1 MLDDCVPWPPQFARR
16 YRKQGV
22 WRDETIDEAIS
33 NAARRT
39 PDKVAII
46 TQQSRITYAELDE
59 RSERLANGLYS
70 AGLRA
75 GDRIVVQ
82 LPNHPE
88 FVMLY
93 VAASRLGVL
102 PIMALPAHREA
113 EIGFFLEHS
122 GAVAYA
128 NAPNYRNFDYAQMA
142 STLKQCRPRLKF
154 VLTSGD
160 GAIDAPEFLSM
171 RKLIEHRAPR
181 RPEFRADPF
190 DVALFLVSGGT
201 TGLPKLIP
209 RTHADY
215 LYNARIMNEVCEIDS
230 STILLVAIPVSHN
243 FGLAAPGLMGAL
255 LANGTAVLLDSA
267 APDDVLEAIE
277 RERVTCMPGVPAL
290 YITMMERQQLA
301 PRDLSSLKQIIAGGA
316 KFLPT
321 SAKRA
326 LEVFG
331 CRVQQVL
338 GMAEG
343 FITTTRLDDPES
355 AVLDTVGTPVSP
367 HDEFR
372 LVDEVGKDVGAGEVG
387 ELLVRGPYTIRGYY
401 KAEEH
406 NCRAF
411 TEDGFYRTGDMLQ
424 LDSTGRLIVAGR
436 VKDMI
441 NRAGEKVSAE
451 EVENLVIDHPK
462 VSAAALVPMSDP
474 VVGERGCLF
483 VVCEAGVTLQLSEIV
498 LHLEQK
504 RVAKFKFPERLEV
517 VDSFPTTAV
526 GKIAKKVLRERIE
539 RALTGERDAHG
550 DISSAADSHGGN
562 HGTSS

>member
-1 MLDDCVPWPPQFARR
+1 MLENCIPWPRPIAER
-16 YRKQGV
+16 YRQLGV
-22 WRDETIDEAIS
+22 WLDETIDEAV
-33 NAARRT
+33 ARVARRT
-39 PDKVAII
+39 PDQIAIVA
-46 TQQSRITYAELDE
+46 QQSRITYAELAE
-59 RSERLANGLYS
+59 GSERLADGLYS
-70 AGLRA
+70 AGLRP

-93 VAASRLGVL
+93 LAASKLGVL

-113 EIGFFLEHS
+113 EIGFFLDHS
-122 GAVAYA
+122 GAVGYA
-128 NAPNYRNFDYAQMA
+128 IAPTYRNFDYAQMA
-142 STLKQCRPRLKF
+142 MTLKAPQSGLKF

-160 GAIDAPEFLSM
+160 SAVDSPGFLSI
-171 RKLIEHRAPR
+171 RKLIGSRVPK
-181 RPEFRADPF
+181 RPQFRADPF
-190 DVALFLVSGGT
+190 DVAVFLVSGGT

-230 STILLVAIPVSHN
+230 STIFLVAIPVSHN
-243 FGLAAPGLMGAL
+243 FGLAAPGLMGTL
-255 LANGTAVLLDSA
+255 LASGTAVLLDSA
-267 APDDVLEAIE
+267 APDHVLAAIE
-277 RERVTCMPGVPAL
+277 REHVTCMPGVPAL
-290 YITMMERQQLA
+290 YITLTERQQIA
-301 PRDLSSLKQIIAGGA
+301 RRDLSSLKQIIAGGA
-316 KFLPT
+316 KFLPI

-326 LEVFG
+326 LAVLG

-343 FITTTRLDDPES
+343 FITATRLDDPE
-355 AVLDTVGTPVSP
+355 AVVLETVGTPVSP

-372 LVDEVGKDVGAGEVG
+372 VVDEEGRDVFTGEIG

-401 KAEEH
+401 KAAEH
-406 NCRAF
+406 NRRAF
-411 TEDGFYRTGDMLQ
+411 TEDGFYRTGDML
-424 LDSTGRLIVAGR
+424 LRDGSGRLVVAGR

-483 VVCEAGVTLQLSEIV
+483 VVCEPGMTVELSEIV
-498 LHLEQK
+498 AHLEQK

-517 VDSFPTTAV
+517 VESFPTTAV
-526 GKIAKKVLRERIE
+526 GKIAKTVLRERIE
-539 RALTGERDAHG
+539 RALTQERGDWHG
-550 DISSAADSHGGN
+550 REAS
-562 HGTSS
+562 

>member
-1 MLDDCVPWPPQFARR
+1 MLENCVAWPQPMIER
-16 YRKQGV
+16 YRQHGV
-22 WRDETIDEAIS
+22 WLDETIDEAI
-33 NAARRT
+33 AKVALRT
-39 PDKVAII
+39 PDKVAIVAGL
-46 TQQSRITYAELDE
+46 SKVTYAELVE
-59 RSERLANGLYS
+59 GSERLADGLYH
-70 AGLRA
+70 AGLRH

-82 LPNHPE
+82 LPNNPE

-93 VAASRLGVL
+93 LAASKLGVL

-122 GAVAYA
+122 GAVGYA
-128 NAPNYRNFDYAQMA
+128 VAPSYRNFDYAQMA
-142 STLKQCRPRLKF
+142 SKLKEQRVGLKY
-154 VLTSGD
+154 VVTSGD
-160 GAIDAPEFLSM
+160 SSIASPGFLSI
-171 RKLIEHRAPR
+171 RKMIEESVSK
-181 RPEFRADPF
+181 RPQFRADPF
-190 DVALFLVSGGT
+190 DVAIFLVSGGT

-215 LYNARIMNEVCEIDS
+215 LYNARIMNEVCEIS
-230 STILLVAIPVSHN
+230 PSTVFLVAIPVSHN
-243 FGLAAPGLMGAL
+243 FGLAAPGLMGTL
-255 LANGTAVLLDSA
+255 LANGTVVLLDTA
-267 APDDVLEAIE
+267 APDDVLGAIE

-290 YITMMERQQLA
+290 YITLTECQQTVR
-301 PRDLSSLKQIIAGGA
+301 RDLSSLKQIIAGGA

-343 FITTTRLDDPES
+343 FITATRLDDPEL
-355 AVLDTVGTPVSP
+355 AVLETVGTPISP
-367 HDEFR
+367 LDEFR
-372 LVDEVGKDVGAGEVG
+372 IVDEEGKHVGVGEVG
-387 ELLVRGPYTIRGYY
+387 ELLVRGAYTIRGYY
-401 KAEEH
+401 KAAEH
-406 NCRAF
+406 NRRAF

-424 LDSTGRLIVAGR
+424 LDRSGRLAVAGR

-483 VVCEAGVTLQLSEIV
+483 VVCEPGMTVELSEIV
-498 LHLEQK
+498 AHLEQK
-504 RVAKFKFPERLEV
+504 HVAKFKFPERLEV
-517 VDSFPTTAV
+517 VERFPTTAV

-539 RALTGERDAHG
+539 QALTEERD
-550 DISSAADSHGGN
+550 SYL
-562 HGTSS
+562 

>member
-1 MLDDCVPWPPQFARR
+1 MLAECVPWPNEFADR
-16 YRKQGV
+16 YRRLGL
-22 WRDETIDEAIS
+22 WRDETIDEAIAK
-33 NAARRT
+33 AARRT
-39 PDKVAII
+39 PDKIAIVAGE
-46 TQQSRITYAELDE
+46 SRITYAELDE
-59 RSERLANGLYS
+59 RSERLADGLYD

-82 LPNHPE
+82 LPNLVE
-88 FVMLY
+88 FALLSL
-93 VAASRLGVL
+93 AASRLGVL

-113 EIGFFLEHS
+113 EIGFFLAHS
-122 GAVAYA
+122 DAVGYA
-128 NAPNYRNFDYAQMA
+128 IAPTYRNFDYTQMA
-142 STLKQCRPRLKF
+142 RVLKQRHPRLKW

-160 GAIDAPEFLSM
+160 SAIGAPGFVSI
-171 RKLIEHRAPR
+171 RKLVEQRAPK
-181 RPEFRADPF
+181 RPQYRANPF

-215 LYNARIMNEVCEIDS
+215 LYNARAMNEVCEIDS
-230 STILLVAIPVSHN
+230 STVLLIAIPVSHN
-243 FGLAAPGLMGAL
+243 FGLAAPGLMGTL
-255 LANGTAVLLDSA
+255 LANGTAILLDSA
-267 APDDVLEAIE
+267 APDDVLAAIE
-277 RERVTCMPGVPAL
+277 RERVTCIPGVPAL
-290 YITMMERQQLA
+290 YITMMERQQAA
-301 PRDLSSLKQIIAGGA
+301 PRDVSSLKQIIAGGA
-316 KFLPT
+316 KFLPA

-326 LEVFG
+326 LDVFG

-343 FITTTRLDDPES
+343 FITATRLGDSEE
-355 AVLDTVGTPVSP
+355 AVLETVGTPISS
-367 HDEFR
+367 HDEVR
-372 LVDEVGKDVGAGEVG
+372 LVDEGGKDVGAGEVG

-406 NCRAF
+406 NRRAF

-424 LDSTGRLIVAGR
+424 LDRADRLIVAGR

-451 EVENLVIDHPK
+451 EIENLVIDHPK
-462 VSAAALVPMSDP
+462 VSAAALVSMSDP

-498 LHLEQK
+498 AHLEQK

-517 VDSFPTTAV
+517 VDSLPTTAV

-539 RALTGERDAHG
+539 RALIEERGASGDPAH
-550 DISSAADSHGGN
+550 SQER
-562 HGTSS
+562 

>member
-1 MLDDCVPWPPQFARR
+1 MLENCVPWPQPIADR
-16 YRKQGV
+16 YRQLGV
-22 WRDETIDEAIS
+22 WLDETIDEAV
-33 NAARRT
+33 ARVASRT
-39 PDKVAII
+39 PDKIAIVA
-46 TQQSRITYAELDE
+46 QNSRISYAELAHL
-59 RSERLANGLYS
+59 SERLADGFYD
-70 AGLRA
+70 AGLRP

-82 LPNHPE
+82 LPNNAE

-93 VAASRLGVL
+93 LAASKLGLL

-122 GAVAYA
+122 GAAGYA
-128 NAPNYRNFDYAQMA
+128 IAPNYRNFDYAQMA
-142 STLKQCRPRLKF
+142 MQLRGCAPGLKF

-160 GAIDAPEFLSM
+160 GAIDAPGFLGI
-171 RKLIEHRAPR
+171 RKLIDRSVFK
-181 RPEFRADPF
+181 RPQFRANPF

-215 LYNARIMNEVCEIDS
+215 LYNARAMNEVCEIDS
-230 STILLVAIPVSHN
+230 STIFLLVIPVSHN
-243 FGLAAPGLMGAL
+243 FGLAAPGLTGTL
-255 LANGTAVLLDSA
+255 LASGTAVLLESA
-267 APDDVLEAIE
+267 APDDVLAAIE

-290 YITMMERQQLA
+290 YITLTERQQIA
-301 PRDLSSLKQIIAGGA
+301 RRDLSSLKQIVAGGA

-343 FITTTRLDDPES
+343 FITTTRLDDPEQ
-355 AVLDTVGTPVSP
+355 AVLETVGTPISP
-367 HDEFR
+367 HDEYR
-372 LVDEVGKDVGAGEVG
+372 LVDEEGSVVSAGEVG
-387 ELLVRGPYTIRGYY
+387 ELLVRGPYTIRGYCR
-401 KAEEH
+401 AAEH
-406 NCRAF
+406 NQRAF

-424 LDSTGRLIVAGR
+424 RDSSGRLVVAGR

-483 VVCEAGVTLQLSEIV
+483 VVCEPGMTIELPEIV
-498 LHLEQK
+498 AHLETK
-504 RVAKFKFPERLEV
+504 CVAKFKFPERLEMIE
-517 VDSFPTTAV
+517 SFPTTAV

-539 RALTGERDAHG
+539 KALIEERPSYHQKDRAAH
-550 DISSAADSHGGN
+550 SQEK
-562 HGTSS
+562 

>member
-1 MLDDCVPWPPQFARR
+1 MLENCVAWPAPIAAR
-16 YRKQGV
+16 YRRLGV
-22 WRDETIDEAIS
+22 WRDETIDEAVAR
-33 NAARRT
+33 AAERT
-39 PDKVAII
+39 PDKLAII
-46 TQQSRITYAELDE
+46 AQQSRISYAELEE
-59 RSERLANGLYS
+59 RSERLADGLYA
-70 AGLRA
+70 AGLRP
-75 GDRIVVQ
+75 GNRIVVQ
-82 LPNHPE
+82 LPNNPE

-93 VAASRLGVL
+93 LAASRLGVL
-102 PIMALPAHREA
+102 PLMALPAHRET

-122 GAVAYA
+122 DAVGYA
-128 NAPNYRNFDYAQMA
+128 IAPAYRNFDYARMA
-142 STLKQCRPRLKF
+142 IALKARRPSLKF
-154 VLTSGD
+154 VLLSGD
-160 GAIDAPEFLSM
+160 GEVDEPGFLSI
-171 RKLIEHRAPR
+171 RKLIENRVSKRPR
-181 RPEFRADPF
+181 FRADPF

-215 LYNARIMNEVCEIDS
+215 IYNARVMNEVCEIDS
-230 STILLVAIPVSHN
+230 SAIFLLAIPVSHN
-243 FGLAAPGLMGAL
+243 FGLAAPGLMGTL
-255 LANGTAVLLDSA
+255 LANATAVLLESS
-267 APDDVLEAIE
+267 APDDVLAAIE

-290 YITMMERQQLA
+290 YITLTERQQIA
-301 PRDLSSLKQIIAGGA
+301 QRDLSSLKQVIAGGA

-326 LEVFG
+326 LEVLG

-343 FITTTRLDDPES
+343 FITATRLNDPEP
-355 AVLDTVGTPVSP
+355 AVLETVGAPISP

-372 LVDEVGKDVGAGEVG
+372 IVDDQGRDTGIGEVG

-401 KAEEH
+401 RAGEH
-406 NCRAF
+406 NLRAF

-424 LDSTGRLIVAGR
+424 RDSAGRLVVAGR

-483 VVCEAGVTLQLSEIV
+483 VVCEPWMTVELSEIV
-498 LHLEQK
+498 AHLEQK
-504 RVAKFKFPERLEV
+504 CVAKFKFPERLEV
-517 VDSFPTTAV
+517 VESFPVTAV

-539 RALTGERDAHG
+539 RALTRERDDYPMH
-550 DISSAADSHGGN
+550 SQEK
-562 HGTSS
+562 

>member
-1 MLDDCVPWPPQFARR
+1 MLKDCVPWPEEMAKC
-16 YRKQGV
+16 YRQAGL
-22 WRDETIDEAIS
+22 WLDETIDEAFKK
-33 NAARRT
+33 AARRT
-39 PDKVAII
+39 PDKMAIVAGR
-46 TQQSRITYAELDE
+46 SKITYAELATG
-59 RSERLANGLYS
+59 SERLADGLYE
-70 AGLRA
+70 AGLRP

-82 LPNHPE
+82 LPNNPE

-93 VAASRLGVL
+93 LAASMLGVL
-102 PIMALPAHREA
+102 PIMALPAHRET
-113 EIGFFLEHS
+113 EVGFFLEHS
-122 GAVAYA
+122 EAVAYA
-128 NAPNYRNFDYAQMA
+128 IAPGYRNFDYANMA
-142 STLKQCRPRLKF
+142 ITLKERQPNLKL

-160 GAIDAPEFLSM
+160 TAVDSPGFLSI
-171 RKLIEHRAPR
+171 RKLIEVRNVM
-181 RPEFRADPF
+181 RPHFRAEPF

-215 LYNARIMNEVCEIDS
+215 LYNARIMNEVCELDS
-230 STILLVAIPVSHN
+230 SAVFLVAIPISHN
-243 FGLAAPGLMGAL
+243 FGLASPGVMGTL
-255 LANGTAVLLDSA
+255 LANGTAVLLESA
-267 APDDVLEAIE
+267 APEEILTAIE

-290 YITMMERQQLA
+290 YITLIERQQVA
-301 PRDLSSLKQIIAGGA
+301 PRDLSSLKQILAGGA

-343 FITTTRLDDPES
+343 FITTTRLSDAEPV
-355 AVLDTVGTPVSP
+355 VLETVGTPVSP
-367 HDEFR
+367 HDELR
-372 LVDEVGKDVGAGEVG
+372 IVDESGKDVTTGEAG

-401 KAEEH
+401 KAAEH
-406 NCRAF
+406 NWRAF
-411 TEDGFYRTGDMLQ
+411 TEEGFYRTGDMLQ
-424 LDSTGRLIVAGR
+424 RDASGRLLVAGR

-462 VSAAALVPMSDP
+462 VNAAALVPMSDP

-483 VVCEAGVTLQLSEIV
+483 VVCEPGNTLELSEIV
-498 LHLEQK
+498 MHLESK

-517 VDSFPTTAV
+517 VASFPTTAV
-526 GKIAKKVLRERIE
+526 GKIAKKVLREGIE
-539 RALTGERDAHG
+539 RTLIQERDNG
-550 DISSAADSHGGN
+550 SMLQQEK
-562 HGTSS
+562 

>member
-1 MLDDCVPWPPQFARR
+1 MLENCVPWPLPMVER
-16 YRKQGV
+16 YRRLGV
-22 WRDETIDEAIS
+22 WLDETIDEAVAR
-33 NAARRT
+33 AARRSPGKT
-39 PDKVAII
+39 AVIA
-46 TQQSRITYAELDE
+46 QQSRITYAELIE
-59 RSERLANGLYS
+59 GSERLADGLYG
-70 AGLRA
+70 AGLRP

-82 LPNHPE
+82 LPNNPE

-93 VAASRLGVL
+93 LAASRLGVV

-113 EIGFFLEHS
+113 EIGSFLEHS
-122 GAVAYA
+122 GAVGYA
-128 NAPNYRNFDYAQMA
+128 IATTYRNFDYAQMA
-142 STLKQCRPRLKF
+142 SELKQRHPSLKF
-154 VLTSGD
+154 VLVSGHSAVVSP
-160 GAIDAPEFLSM
+160 GFLSI
-171 RKLIEHRAPR
+171 RNLIESRASR
-181 RPEFRADPF
+181 RPQFRADPF

-215 LYNARIMNEVCEIDS
+215 LYNARIMNEVCGIDS
-230 STILLVAIPVSHN
+230 NTIFLVAIPVSHN
-243 FGLAAPGLMGAL
+243 FGLAVPGLMGTL
-255 LANGTAVLLDSA
+255 LASGTTVLLDLS
-267 APDDVLEAIE
+267 APDDALAAIE

-290 YITMMERQQLA
+290 YITLTERQQIA
-301 PRDLSSLKQIIAGGA
+301 RRDLSSLKQIIAGGA

-326 LEVFG
+326 LEVFD

-343 FITTTRLDDPES
+343 FITATRLDDPEPV
-355 AVLDTVGTPVSP
+355 VLETVGTPISP

-372 LVDEVGKDVGAGEVG
+372 IVDQEGGEVAAGEVG

-401 KAEEH
+401 KAVEH
-406 NCRAF
+406 NRRAF

-424 LDSTGRLIVAGR
+424 RDSSGRLVVAGR

-462 VSAAALVPMSDP
+462 VNAAALVPMSDP

-483 VVCEAGVTLQLSEIV
+483 VICEPGVAVELSEIAA
-498 LHLEQK
+498 HLEK
-504 RVAKFKFPERLEV
+504 KGVARFKFPERLEV
-517 VDSFPTTAV
+517 VESFPTTAV

-539 RALTGERDAHG
+539 RALTQERAGYQHKQC
-550 DISSAADSHGGN
+550 STHLQEK
-562 HGTSS
+562 